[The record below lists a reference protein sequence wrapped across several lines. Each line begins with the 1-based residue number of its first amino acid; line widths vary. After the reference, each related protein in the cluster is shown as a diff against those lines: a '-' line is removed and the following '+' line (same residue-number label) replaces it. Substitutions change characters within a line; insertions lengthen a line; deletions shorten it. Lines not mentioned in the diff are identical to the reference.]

1 MAPFL
6 GRPEYVPLPRPHD
19 ARRTTPF
26 PKPPPSLCGMEA
38 ILGLTPPGA
47 LARVAQRLGVTLADI
62 DARMTVGDV
71 LDELDLQSYLF
82 DVDNAPADRAPK

>member
-1 MAPFL
+1 
-6 GRPEYVPLPRPHD
+6 
-19 ARRTTPF
+19 
-26 PKPPPSLCGMEA
+26 MEA
-38 ILGLTPPGA
+38 IPGLTPPGA

-82 DVDNAPADRAPK
+82 DVDNAPADRASR